1 MQSISKSIDT
11 IANHKRPVQWSMH
24 VLMASI
30 TELSHLT
37 NPIATPAQL
46 QKSSSQLDD
55 VPSDLEDSIRYEGAK
70 LIQGAGV
77 LLRLPQELIAEAIII
92 FSRFWIGSDGG
103 SLVEYGAKVC
113 LLSISPGFYCQ
124 LTSLL

>member
-1 MQSISKSIDT
+1 
-11 IANHKRPVQWSMH
+11 MH